1 MPAGPQGRTQRPE
14 AQHIGSGD
22 SRISAPPATWTKRNR
37 PFWHVFPLPVLMGHL
52 DRKPPASERAVF
64 VKGRVACSTAIACD
78 CEPQVHARLRAPS
91 SRSIASA
98 QLTLDCEPQALI

>member
-22 SRISAPPATWTKRNR
+22 SRISAPPATWTTRNR

-64 VKGRVACSTAIACD
+64 VKGQFACSTGL
-78 CEPQVHARLRAPS
+78 RFRSRAPS
-91 SRSIASA
+91 CNSDRLTWVFGEPVLVPESRERKSGS
-98 QLTLDCEPQALI
+98 